1 MRVLVTGG
9 TGYIGSH
16 AVVELIEVGHE
27 VVIVDDLSNSK
38 ESVVDRIEAI
48 TGVRPGFHRVDI
60 RDGKVVAAVLEDGFD
75 AVMHFAGLKAVGE
88 SVTMP
93 LAYYDVNVGGTVSL
107 LEAMEANGVKTLV
120 FSSSCTVYGDPAELP
135 VTEDTP
141 TSGATNPYGWTK
153 LMIEQ
158 ILADLWVADP
168 EWRIARLRYFNPAGA
183 HRSGLIGEDPN
194 DVPNNLMPYIA
205 KVAAGELD
213 ELPVFGDDYDT
224 PDGTGV
230 RDYIHV
236 VDLARGHLAALD
248 YLSRHAGVH
257 TWNLGTG
264 RGRSVLEMVAAF
276 EAATGTRVPYR
287 IVARRPGDVAAT
299 WADPSKAERELS
311 WKAELDVTDMCADM
325 WRWQT
330 YATSR
335 AL

>member
-16 AVVELIEVGHE
+16 AVVELIDVGHE

-38 ESVVDRIEAI
+38 QSVVDRIERI

-60 RDGKVVAAVLEDGFD
+60 RDGEVLRVVLEDGFD

-88 SVTMP
+88 SVERP
-93 LAYYDVNVGGTVSL
+93 LAYYDVNVAGTVSL
-107 LEAMEANGVKTLV
+107 LEAMAERDVTTLV

-141 TSGATNPYGWTK
+141 TSKATNPYGWTK

-168 EWRIARLRYFNPAGA
+168 RWRIARLRYFNPVGA

-194 DVPNNLMPYIA
+194 DTPNNLMPYIA
-205 KVAAGELD
+205 KVAAGELE
-213 ELPVFGDDYDT
+213 ELPVFGGDYDT

-248 YLSRHAGVH
+248 YLAEHPGVH

-264 RGRSVLEMVAAF
+264 RGRSVLEMIDVF
-276 EAATGTRVPYR
+276 EQATGTKVPYR
-287 IVARRPGDVAAT
+287 IVERRPGDVAAT
-299 WADPSKAERELS
+299 WADPSKAERELA

-325 WRWQT
+325 WRWQV
-330 YATSR
+330 YA
-335 AL
+335 AAEGL

>member
-38 ESVVDRIEAI
+38 ESVVDRIETI

-158 ILADLWVADP
+158 ILADLWAADP

-330 YATSR
+330 YAASQT
-335 AL
+335 L